1 LWSEAGMVV
10 TIDGPSAAGK
20 SSVAKLLAKRLGFH
34 FLDTGAMYRAVAL
47 AALRENVDPDAEQ
60 QLEQLVAKL
69 DIRQEGERTLL
80 NGEDVSREIRRVEVS
95 DYSSRVAKSRA
106 VRERMVQ
113 LQRMAA
119 KGRNIVTEGR
129 DQGTVVFPNAACK
142 VFLTASSQVRARRR
156 QRELAERGVHKSIE
170 QILAEQTERDKRD
183 ASRDIAPLTPA
194 PDAVIIDS
202 TDMSLEQAVDE
213 VERHVRARLAD
224 LETAGSGA

>member
-1 LWSEAGMVV
+1 MVV

>member
-1 LWSEAGMVV
+1 MWSEAGMVV